1 MKLVQGKGASAGV
14 AVGPIL
20 VKPAG
25 KDAAIHLTTSL
36 DPQQELKRFR
46 NAQEQVVESLEILKE
61 KARQQVGEEEAGIFE
76 VHQMMVQ
83 DPDLCDAITGFIT
96 GEHFTAEA
104 AVKEAGMQFAA
115 MLEAMDDEY
124 MQARGADVRAICG
137 QLEDALSRGSG
148 NWTELLTRPSIICA
162 EDLTPSEA
170 LQLDKK
176 LILGFVTSSGS
187 ATSHTAILART
198 MKIPAVVHTD
208 VQLDESWNGKMGAMD
223 GAAGRFYLEPG
234 EDVLD
239 DLKVKLD
246 RNRAAQDALEAFR
259 GKPTITADG
268 KPIALYG
275 NIGQP
280 EDIDLVLQND
290 GEGVGLFRSE
300 FLYLGREDYP
310 SEDELFEAYCTA
322 AQELEGR
329 KLIIRTLDIGAD
341 KKVDYFKLPP
351 EENPALGFR
360 AIRIC
365 LKRPEIFYTQLRA
378 ILRASAYG
386 QVSVMFPMI
395 ISVEEVRAAKEL
407 LEAAKVKLRA
417 EGIPFDD
424 TLEVGVMIET
434 PAAALISDDL
444 AQEVDFFSIG
454 TNDLVQYTLAV
465 DRQNA
470 ELEDLASAGH
480 KAVLRLIQNTVK
492 NGHAGGCWVGIC
504 GEAAADPK
512 LIPYFIAM
520 GVDELSMS
528 PGKILGA
535 RKLISTTHAL

>member
-1 MKLVQGKGASAGV
+1 V

-25 KDAAIHLTTSL
+25 QNPEIRLTTSL
-36 DPQQELKRFR
+36 DPQQELKRFQE
-46 NAQEQVVESLEILKE
+46 AQQQVVESLEILKE

-83 DPDLCDAITGFIT
+83 DPDLCDAITGLIT

-104 AVKEAGMQFAA
+104 AVKEAGKQFAA

-137 QLEDALSRGSG
+137 QLEDALTRSGGS
-148 NWTELLTRPSIICA
+148 WTELLTRPSIICA
-162 EDLTPSEA
+162 DDLTPSET

-198 MKIPAVVHTD
+198 MKIPAVVHTG
-208 VQLDESWNGKMGAMD
+208 VQLDESWNGKLGAMD
-223 GAAGRFYLEPG
+223 GAAGRFYLDPG
-234 EDVLD
+234 EEVLD
-239 DLKVKLD
+239 DLKIKLA
-246 RNRAAQDALEAFR
+246 RHQAAQDALEAYR
-259 GKPTITADG
+259 GKPTVTADG
-268 KPIALYG
+268 KQIALFG

-300 FLYLGREDYP
+300 FLYLGRDNYP
-310 SEDELFEAYCTA
+310 TEDELFEAYCTA

-386 QVSVMFPMI
+386 QVAVMFPMI
-395 ISVEEVRAAKEL
+395 ISVEEVKAAKEL

-417 EGIPFDD
+417 EGIPFDED
-424 TLEVGVMIET
+424 MEVGVMIET
-434 PAAALISDDL
+434 PAAALITDDL

-480 KAVLRLIQNTVK
+480 KAVLRLIQNTIN

-528 PGKILGA
+528 PGKILAA